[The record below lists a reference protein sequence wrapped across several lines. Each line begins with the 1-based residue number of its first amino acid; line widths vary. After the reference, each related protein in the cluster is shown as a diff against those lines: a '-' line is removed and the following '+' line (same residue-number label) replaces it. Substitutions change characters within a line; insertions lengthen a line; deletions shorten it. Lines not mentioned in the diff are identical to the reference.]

1 MYSRYLGILVFISA
15 TAWSQAQ
22 QNTDSLDL
30 QQLEEVVVSDSRFKL
45 KRSFSGKTVISLG
58 PEVLERYQGVPV
70 TVLLNRLSG
79 IEIGGSRSRQGEVQG
94 VYARGGR
101 GRQVLVLLDGV
112 RVSDPSSFSQ
122 EYDLRFLST
131 LNIES
136 IEVIKGASST
146 LYGTNAVTAVINIKT
161 KKSASEQ
168 LSGEFLS
175 RLGTNQSS
183 KDQNYQLGSFTHS
196 ARASGTLHKLTY
208 AVGVTHD
215 NANGLSSLDTETNEE
230 DPFSRTVTQIRLG
243 YQINDA
249 LSLQVYGQES
259 RLRNDYDESFGFTD
273 APYRFESRQQRAG
286 FMGDFQ
292 YASGSL
298 QLNAAYTEYDSENF
312 SAFPSVF
319 NGDNLIADIFNRYA
333 FGERLYT
340 VLGVNYSKDRT
351 YLANKAAFTQ
361 ADPYMNVV
369 FVTKSGFNL
378 NAGIRLN
385 SHSEYGNQWVY
396 NFNPSYVYRM
406 DKGYLKGFSSYS
418 TSFLTPSLTQLFGEF
433 GANPNLEPE
442 TNRTFEVGAE
452 LSMQGKFRASLLYF
466 DRKEENAVIFNNGNF
481 QYFNADS
488 SIDVSGLEIE
498 GKWMASETLELSAN
512 YTFTE
517 RKGDNAIRIPRHKW
531 NVTLGYQLNSR
542 LFTNFNYSFTGKRTD
557 TDFNT
562 FTDVTLERFS
572 VFGLY
577 VSYKLIPNRL
587 KMYFEGENL
596 GNTRFEEVL
605 GFTTRGRN
613 LAFGFQLSL

>member
-1 MYSRYLGILVFISA
+1 MRSRYLGILACILSTVFA
-15 TAWSQAQ
+15 QAQ
-22 QNTDSLDL
+22 QNTDSHDVE
-30 QQLEEVVVSDSRFKL
+30 QLEEVVVSDSRFKL

-58 PEVLERYQGVPV
+58 PEILERYQGVPI
-70 TVLLNRLSG
+70 TVLLNQLSG
-79 IEIGGSRSRQGEVQG
+79 IEIGGSRSRQGEVLG
-94 VYARGGR
+94 VYSRGGR

-112 RVSDPSSFSQ
+112 RISDPSSFSQ

-146 LYGTNAVTAVINIKT
+146 LYGTNAVTAVISIKS
-161 KKSASEQ
+161 KKSATEQ

-175 RLGTNQSS
+175 RIGTNQSS

-196 ARASGTLHKLTY
+196 ARASGTLNKLTY
-208 AVGVTHD
+208 AVGITHD
-215 NANGLSSLDTETNEE
+215 YADGLSSLSTATNEE
-230 DPFSRTVTQIRLG
+230 DPFSRTVTLMRLG
-243 YQINDA
+243 YQINEA

-286 FMGDFQ
+286 LMSDFQ
-292 YASGSL
+292 YKSGSL
-298 QLNAAYTEYDSENF
+298 QLNAAFTEYDSENI

-319 NGDNLIADIFNRYA
+319 KGDNLIADIYNRYS
-333 FGERLYT
+333 FGKKLYT
-340 VLGVNYSKDRT
+340 VLGLNYSKDRT
-351 YLANKAAFTQ
+351 YLANKSVFTQ
-361 ADPYMNVV
+361 ADPYLNVV
-369 FVTKSGFNL
+369 FVSKSGFNL
-378 NAGIRLN
+378 NAGTRLN
-385 SHSEYGNQWVY
+385 SHSEYGNQWIY
-396 NFNPSYVYRM
+396 NFNPSYVYRIG
-406 DKGYLKGFSSYS
+406 KGYLKGFSSYS

-442 TNRTFEVGAE
+442 TNRTFELGAE
-452 LSMQGKFRASLLYF
+452 ISLQGKFRGSLLYF
-466 DRKEENAVIFNNGNF
+466 DRKEENAVIFNNSNF

-488 SIDVSGLEIE
+488 AIDVSGVEVE
-498 GKWMASETLELSAN
+498 VKWMAMEGMELNTN

-531 NVTLGYQLNSR
+531 NLNLGYQLNSR
-542 LFTNFNYSFTGKRTD
+542 LYTSFSYSFTGKRRD

-562 FTDVTLERFS
+562 FTDVTLEHFS
-572 VFGLY
+572 LYGLY

-587 KMYFEGENL
+587 KMYLEGENL
-596 GNTRFEEVL
+596 SNAHFEEVV
-605 GFTTRGRN
+605 GFSTRGRN